1 MRDYKK
7 VCRCRDCGKIYDKGI
22 PYICSKCG
30 AEIGKPTPTIL
41 QMMGCGEVTLT
52 EKSEKVVAKKGL
64 FGWKVREPQDPE
76 AIQEWHQRRC
86 VTAAPMK
93 ITAWVHIAKTIG
105 VEIIPER
112 TEKCHA
118 VKTVKTK
125 GI

>member
-1 MRDYKK
+1 MNRFVLFTSWFRIFLLFICAILFKELHSNILTQKYSNS
-7 VCRCRDCGKIYDKGI
+7 I

-76 AIQEWHQRRC
+76 AIQE
-86 VTAAPMK
+86 
-93 ITAWVHIAKTIG
+93 
-105 VEIIPER
+105 
-112 TEKCHA
+112 
-118 VKTVKTK
+118 
-125 GI
+125 